1 MKKYTKI
8 SITTS
13 PFDPETLS
21 GFLWE
26 LSPEGIEEND
36 YSLTLYFKENSID
49 PLPQVISLLKQKQEE
64 GLFLDFRTE
73 SETFEDKNWNE
84 EWEKSVGVIK
94 VSDKIVIC
102 PSFKHY
108 SPSHEE
114 IIITIDPKMSFGTG
128 EHQTTRLV
136 IRLLEKHTPK
146 NGFVLDAGTGT
157 GVLAIASIL
166 LGATSAIGFDND
178 EWCLLNAQENVET
191 NKLTEKIEIRLC
203 EISSIPEDNFDL
215 ILANIQKNILLPIA
229 HELKKRLRPS
239 GKLILSGLLTTDFD
253 AIIEKYS
260 SIGFHLIERMDMDEW
275 IALVL
280 KL

>member
-1 MKKYTKI
+1 
-8 SITTS
+8 
-13 PFDPETLS
+13 
-21 GFLWE
+21 
-26 LSPEGIEEND
+26 
-36 YSLTLYFKENSID
+36 
-49 PLPQVISLLKQKQEE
+49 
-64 GLFLDFRTE
+64 
-73 SETFEDKNWNE
+73 
-84 EWEKSVGVIK
+84 
-94 VSDKIVIC
+94 
-102 PSFKHY
+102 
-108 SPSHEE
+108 
-114 IIITIDPKMSFGTG
+114 MSFGTG
-128 EHQTTRLV
+128 EHQTTRLI

-166 LGATSAIGFDND
+166 LGATYAIGFDND